1 MRESRTLLLILP
13 GLFWPPWPLL
23 PVPNAKPPVSI
34 HSSTYPSSRR
44 TMARK
49 RTKPTTQREQVTKNS
64 NYVLQW
70 STTDETGARGALRP
84 QDTTIRT
91 VQPEEKNDRDTLMRR
106 QSEPG
111 TQRDIWI
118 CILCTHSYTYT
129 LTQTGY
135 LKASKCT
142 GVFTSKTREAPATV
156 CLVTQ

>member
-1 MRESRTLLLILP
+1 MM
-13 GLFWPPWPLL
+13 
-23 PVPNAKPPVSI
+23 V
-34 HSSTYPSSRR
+34 
-44 TMARK
+44 RK

-70 STTDETGARGALRP
+70 STTDETGAGGALRP

-91 VQPEEKNDRDTLMRR
+91 VQPEEKKNDRDTLMCR

-111 TQRDIWI
+111 TQRDMWT
-118 CILCTHSYTYT
+118 CILCTHYFTYT

-135 LKASKCT
+135 VKASKCT
-142 GVFTSKTREAPATV
+142 GVFTSKTRAAPATV